1 MANGALNHCSNV
13 EQDLKI
19 LGSKKFNRAHNSGNL
34 FCKNPDIYFL
44 YTQSKCH
51 NSAITS
57 DAEFV
62 INVHELH
69 VSVTCKGVP
78 VRRRR
83 WGAQ

>member
-44 YTQSKCH
+44 YMYMH
-51 NSAITS
+51 
-57 DAEFV
+57 
-62 INVHELH
+62 INQ
-69 VSVTCKGVP
+69 SVTTQP
-78 VRRRR
+78 SH
-83 WGAQ
+83 QMLNL